1 MLKVKCNPEW
11 IDDPNIE
18 GAVQYSDEQFS
29 ELSKIWA
36 DLGFELLVHKQE
48 IDPLIDIIQRD
59 EGGRIVDAKTIGVG
73 DWFMFDPEDRDDWYV
88 VSDKGFSEGYVVV
101 EEEAPHAQS

>member
-1 MLKVKCNPEW
+1 MLKVKYNPKL
-11 IDDPNIE
+11 IDSPE
-18 GAVQYSDEQFS
+18 VKYAVQYSDKQFS

-48 IDPLIDIIQRD
+48 VDPLIDIIQRD

>member
-59 EGGRIVDAKTIGVG
+59 EGGRIFDAKTIGVG
-73 DWFMFDPEDRDDWYV
+73 DWFVFDPEDRDDWYI
-88 VSDKGFSEGYVVV
+88 VSDKGFSEGYVIVK
-101 EEEAPHAQS
+101 EEAPHAQS

>member
-1 MLKVKCNPEW
+1 MLKVQDSPVW
-11 IDDPNIE
+11 ADDPVIKY
-18 GAVQYSDEQFS
+18 AIQYSDEQFS
-29 ELSKIWA
+29 ELSKVWA
-36 DLGFELLVHKQE
+36 DLGLELLVHKQDV
-48 IDPLIDIIQRD
+48 DPLIDIVQRG